1 MSLIE
6 YRKSYI
12 SVRVGETRNRETGPN
27 INNQYYDNFNSH
39 SVSLFVSLSQIP
51 QRINECECEYGC
63 MHVSAAMLGYLY
75 TSHVLN
81 RSTIIVNE
89 SSIGSRAYWAV
100 VVVGKYT
107 T

>member
-1 MSLIE
+1 MT
-6 YRKSYI
+6 
-12 SVRVGETRNRETGPN
+12 V
-27 INNQYYDNFNSH
+27 
-39 SVSLFVSLSQIP
+39 SVSMGVS
-51 QRINECECEYGC
+51 

-81 RSTIIVNE
+81 RSTIIVSE

-100 VVVGKYT
+100 VVVGNYT

>member
-1 MSLIE
+1 MS
-6 YRKSYI
+6 
-12 SVRVGETRNRETGPN
+12 VTV
-27 INNQYYDNFNSH
+27 
-39 SVSLFVSLSQIP
+39 SVSMGVS
-51 QRINECECEYGC
+51 

-81 RSTIIVNE
+81 RSTIIVSE

-100 VVVGKYT
+100 VVVGNYT